1 MEGPGINQEDS
12 PLFRRNVLRVLH
24 ELFWF
29 LWKILFNSEG
39 WTVELVV
46 TLQTFFPPAGRVKTT
61 AKTCCPEFSWHVL
74 GLSQT
79 PKLSGGFKTWS
90 ETKNIFVSAFYCRN
104 LNLWFLK
111 VFLSLRFKSC
121 VWRCSSLFFLSHMN
135 NWLLLTRLWPFIS
148 SSSVT
153 RFYIWSRVF
162 CREIGFHLCLS
173 VSASRRKL

>member
-1 MEGPGINQEDS
+1 MDCWAGSDITDIFPSSWTCQDNS
-12 PLFRRNVLRVLH
+12 KNLLSRVL
-24 ELFWF
+24 
-29 LWKILFNSEG
+29 I
-39 WTVELVV
+39 
-46 TLQTFFPPAGRVKTT
+46 
-61 AKTCCPEFSWHVL
+61 WHVL
-74 GLSQT
+74 RLSQT
-79 PKLSGGFKTWS
+79 SKLSGGFKTWS
-90 ETKNIFVSAFYCRN
+90 GTKIIFVSAFYCRN